1 MLSGYQIGS
10 TPKES
15 GQQKKDCD
23 ISMKDLDQHKKIAVL
38 IDADNAQRS
47 KINHILDELSGHGH
61 IVVKR
66 AYGDWSSEYLKHWR
80 TTLNELAIQPCQQFA
95 YTTGKNSTDGA
106 MIIDA
111 MDLLYSNRFD
121 AFAIISSD
129 SDFTS
134 LASRLKQS
142 EIYVFGF
149 GEKKT
154 PISFRN
160 ACDDFI
166 FTEILGDQPTEGLAD
181 NPDLDQIKRLLIKV
195 WREHSD
201 DEGWMNMGHA
211 GSLLKRQR
219 PDFDPRAFGT
229 SSFKEFLISLGTG
242 INVERKQR
250 GNGSPFM
257 YSITS

>member
-1 MLSGYQIGS
+1 
-10 TPKES
+10 
-15 GQQKKDCD
+15 
-23 ISMKDLDQHKKIAVL
+23 MKDLDQHKKIAVL
-38 IDADNAQRS
+38 IDADNAQRT
-47 KINHILDELSGHGH
+47 KVKHILDELSAHGH

-66 AYGDWSSEYLKHWR
+66 AYGDWSADQLKNWR
-80 TTLNELAIQPCQQFA
+80 TTINELAIQPCQQFA

-111 MDLLYSNRFD
+111 MDLLYSERFD
-121 AFAIISSD
+121 AFAIVSSD

-160 ACDDFI
+160 ACDDFV
-166 FTEILGDQPTEGLAD
+166 FTEILGDAPDNTLAD
-181 NPDLDQIKRLLIKV
+181 SPELSQIKKLIIKA

-201 DEGWMNMGHA
+201 DEGWMLLSQA
-211 GSLLKRQR
+211 GQLLKRQR
-219 PDFDPRAFGT
+219 PDFDPRAFGKSNLKDLLT
-229 SSFKEFLISLGTG
+229 SFGKDIL
-242 INVERKQR
+242 VEQRQR
-250 GNGSPFM
+250 GNGLTPMFTM
-257 YSITS
+257 PG

>member
-1 MLSGYQIGS
+1 
-10 TPKES
+10 
-15 GQQKKDCD
+15 
-23 ISMKDLDQHKKIAVL
+23 MKDLDQHKKIAVL
-38 IDADNAQRS
+38 VDADNAQRS
-47 KINHILDELSGHGH
+47 KTKHILDELSGHGH

-66 AYGDWSSEYLKHWR
+66 AYGDWSSENLKNWR

-111 MDLLYSNRFD
+111 MDLLYSKRFD
-121 AFAIISSD
+121 AFAIVSSD

-166 FTEILGDQPTEGLAD
+166 FTEILGDVPAETLPG
-181 NPDLDQIKRLLIKV
+181 NPDMAQIKRLLIKA

-219 PDFDPRAFGT
+219 PDFDPRTFGAA
-229 SSFKEFLISLGTG
+229 SFKEFLQLFAPDIT
-242 INVERKQR
+242 VEQKQR
-250 GNGSPFM
+250 GNGRPYM
-257 YSITS
+257 YQVVV

>member
-1 MLSGYQIGS
+1 
-10 TPKES
+10 
-15 GQQKKDCD
+15 
-23 ISMKDLDQHKKIAVL
+23 MKDLDQHKKIAVL
-38 IDADNAQRS
+38 IDADNAQRT
-47 KINHILDELSGHGH
+47 KVKHIMDELSAHGH

-66 AYGDWSSEYLKHWR
+66 AYADWSSENLKNWR
-80 TTLNELAIQPCQQFA
+80 TTINELAIQPCQQFA

-111 MDLLYSNRFD
+111 MDLLYSDRFD
-121 AFAIISSD
+121 AFAIVSSD

-166 FTEILGDQPTEGLAD
+166 FTEILGDTPDSNHVD
-181 NPDLDQIKRLLIKV
+181 NPELNQIKKLLIKA

-201 DEGWMNMGHA
+201 DEGWMNMGLA

-219 PDFDPRAFGT
+219 PDFDPRTFGKT
-229 SSFKEFLISLGTG
+229 SFKEFMMALGSG
-242 INVERKQR
+242 ITVEKKQR
-250 GNGSPFM
+250 GNGTPFM
-257 YSITS
+257 YTVME

>member
-1 MLSGYQIGS
+1 
-10 TPKES
+10 
-15 GQQKKDCD
+15 
-23 ISMKDLDQHKKIAVL
+23 MKDLDQHKKIAVL
-38 IDADNAQRS
+38 IDADNAQRT
-47 KINHILDELSGHGH
+47 KVKHILDELSAHGH

-66 AYGDWSSEYLKHWR
+66 AYGDWSADQLKNWR
-80 TTLNELAIQPCQQFA
+80 STINELAIQPCQQFA

-111 MDLLYSNRFD
+111 MDLLYSERFD
-121 AFAIISSD
+121 AFAIVSSD

-166 FTEILGDQPTEGLAD
+166 FTEILGDAPEGSLAD
-181 NPDLDQIKRLLIKV
+181 SPDLTQIKRLLIKA
-195 WREHSD
+195 WREHCD
-201 DEGWMNMGHA
+201 DEGWMLLSQA
-211 GSLLKRQR
+211 GQLLKRQR
-219 PDFDPRAFGT
+219 PDFDPRTFGKSNLKDLLT
-229 SSFKEFLISLGTG
+229 SFGKEIL
-242 INVERKQR
+242 VKQRPR
-250 GNGSPFM
+250 GNGSTPMF
-257 YSITS
+257 TVP

>member
-1 MLSGYQIGS
+1 
-10 TPKES
+10 
-15 GQQKKDCD
+15 
-23 ISMKDLDQHKKIAVL
+23 MKDLDQHKKIAVL
-38 IDADNAQRS
+38 VDADNAQRS
-47 KINHILDELSGHGH
+47 KTKHILDELSGHGH

-66 AYGDWSSEYLKHWR
+66 AYGDWSSENLKNWR

-111 MDLLYSNRFD
+111 MDLLYSKRFD
-121 AFAIISSD
+121 AFAIVSSD

-166 FTEILGDQPTEGLAD
+166 FTEILGDAPAQTLPG
-181 NPDLDQIKRLLIKV
+181 NPDLEQIRRLLIKA

-219 PDFDPRAFGT
+219 PDFDPRTFGA
-229 SSFKEFLISLGTG
+229 SSFKEFLQLLAPQ
-242 INVERKQR
+242 INVEQKQR
-250 GNGSPFM
+250 GNGRPYM
-257 YSITS
+257 YQVAST

>member
-1 MLSGYQIGS
+1 
-10 TPKES
+10 
-15 GQQKKDCD
+15 
-23 ISMKDLDQHKKIAVL
+23 MKDLDQHKKIAVL

-47 KINHILDELSGHGH
+47 KTKHILDELSGHGH

-66 AYGDWSSEYLKHWR
+66 AYGDWSSENLKNWR

-111 MDLLYSNRFD
+111 MDLLYSKRFD
-121 AFAIISSD
+121 AFAIVSSD

-166 FTEILGDQPTEGLAD
+166 FTEILGDTPAETLPG
-181 NPDLDQIKRLLIKV
+181 NPDLDQIKRLLIKA
-195 WREHSD
+195 WRENAD
-201 DEGWMNMGHA
+201 DEGWMNMGLA

-219 PDFDPRAFGT
+219 PDFDPRTFGAA
-229 SSFKEFLISLGTG
+229 SFKDFLLLFAPDIC
-242 INVERKQR
+242 VEQKQR
-250 GNGSPFM
+250 GNGRPYM
-257 YSITS
+257 YNVVGR

>member
-1 MLSGYQIGS
+1 
-10 TPKES
+10 
-15 GQQKKDCD
+15 
-23 ISMKDLDQHKKIAVL
+23 MKDLDQHKKIAVL
-38 IDADNAQRS
+38 VDADNARRS
-47 KINHILDELSGHGH
+47 KIKHVLDELSGHGH

-66 AYGDWSSEYLKHWR
+66 AYGDWSSETLKNWR

-111 MDLLYSNRFD
+111 MDLLYSGRFD
-121 AFAIISSD
+121 AFAIVSSD

-166 FTEILGDQPTEGLAD
+166 FTEILGDPPTANLAD
-181 NPDLDQIKRLLIKV
+181 NPQLDQIKKLLIKV
-195 WREHSD
+195 WREHCD

-219 PDFDPRAFGT
+219 PDFDPRTFGAA
-229 SSFKEFLISLGTG
+229 SFKEFLISLGTE
-242 INVERKQR
+242 ITVQQQQR
-250 GNGSPFM
+250 GNGKPYM
-257 YSITS
+257 YTVKG

>member
-1 MLSGYQIGS
+1 
-10 TPKES
+10 
-15 GQQKKDCD
+15 
-23 ISMKDLDQHKKIAVL
+23 MKDLDQHKKIAVL
-38 IDADNAQRS
+38 IDADNAQRAKVS
-47 KINHILDELSGHGH
+47 LILDELSGHGH

-66 AYGDWSSEYLKHWR
+66 AYGDWSAETLKNWPK
-80 TTLNELAIQPCQQFA
+80 TLNELAIQPCQQFA
-95 YTTGKNSTDGA
+95 YTTGKNSTDAA

-111 MDLLYSNRFD
+111 MDLLYSDKFD

-149 GEKKT
+149 GERKT

-166 FTEILGDQPTEGLAD
+166 FTDILGDK
-181 NPDLDQIKRLLIKV
+181 PDTPVIEKPELDIIKNLLVKA
-195 WREHSD
+195 WREHRD

-211 GSLLKRQR
+211 GSLIKRQR
-219 PDFDPRAFGT
+219 PDFDPRAFGQ
-229 SSFKEFLISLGTG
+229 SSFKDLIGSLGSSFS
-242 INVERKQR
+242 VEKRQK
-250 GNGSPFM
+250 GNGTPFM
-257 YSITS
+257 YSYTP